1 MSAILGIINLNGK
14 AVESHELEQMKIP
27 IAQWG
32 TEASGNWVKKNVGL
46 GQLLSYN
53 TPEAR
58 YEKLPF
64 TDASDRYIMVSRARI
79 DNREVLQCIFGVPE
93 KEMSSTPDS
102 FFILESFKKWG
113 KNCVDHLLGDWAFAI
128 WDQLKRE
135 LFLARDHHG
144 NTGLFYYKSSNVFIF
159 SSSLRSLLAHKAV
172 PVEINELFV
181 TKILVSWSPLG
192 HETAYSNINRLPPA
206 HYLVVSEETFQVKKY
221 YNLEDTP
228 DLHLSNP
235 SEYYEKFLE
244 VFSKAV
250 KVRLRSDK
258 PVCSTLSGG
267 LDSGAVS
274 ALAAIE
280 LKKQNQ
286 RLKCYCSVPLYDISQ
301 LDLGPR
307 RFGDEGFLAS
317 ETARFSGNIDLEKI
331 SAADISIPDSIRFL
345 LATHLEPTHAAGNYF
360 WIAAILKQAQASG
373 FGTLLTGQGG
383 NATISWTGLPEIP
396 SYQSIF
402 RKYSNNE
409 IQLKSAIRQIIRHL
423 VPETFVNLYRKLHA
437 GKDPWKNYSAI
448 DLDYAQKIDLNG
460 LMKNGGHDPLFR
472 QLKGSRQVR
481 FAIIKPGVSQ
491 VGSRW
496 QSDGSDYGIE
506 VRDPTSDK
514 DVMELCISIP
524 DNYYRSGNID
534 RFLLRKSM
542 EDFLPPSVLL
552 NFTRGQQASDLVW
565 RIRDNYNELDQLLK
579 KVSRSEKANSITDI
593 PQMRKI
599 LMDTQTL
606 VNREILGE
614 TVTTL
619 LRGMAVA
626 LFIDQNT
633 H

>member
-1 MSAILGIINLNGK
+1 MI
-14 AVESHELEQMKIP
+14 
-27 IAQWG
+27 
-32 TEASGNWVKKNVGL
+32 T
-46 GQLLSYN
+46 
-53 TPEAR
+53 
-58 YEKLPF
+58 
-64 TDASDRYIMVSRARI
+64 
-79 DNREVLQCIFGVPE
+79 
-93 KEMSSTPDS
+93 
-102 FFILESFKKWG
+102 
-113 KNCVDHLLGDWAFAI
+113 AF
-128 WDQLKRE
+128 D
-135 LFLARDHHG
+135 
-144 NTGLFYYKSSNVFIF
+144 
-159 SSSLRSLLAHKAV
+159 
-172 PVEINELFV
+172 P
-181 TKILVSWSPLG
+181 
-192 HETAYSNINRLPPA
+192 
-206 HYLVVSEETFQVKKY
+206 
-221 YNLEDTP
+221 
-228 DLHLSNP
+228 NP
-235 SEYYEKFLE
+235 
-244 VFSKAV
+244 
-250 KVRLRSDK
+250 
-258 PVCSTLSGG
+258 
-267 LDSGAVS
+267 
-274 ALAAIE
+274 
-280 LKKQNQ
+280 
-286 RLKCYCSVPLYDISQ
+286 
-301 LDLGPR
+301 
-307 RFGDEGFLAS
+307 
-317 ETARFSGNIDLEKI
+317 
-331 SAADISIPDSIRFL
+331 IRFL